1 MTTPATTEVV
11 EIDPEAPKT
20 PEQNGPKELRD
31 ALAREKDLSHKYRS
45 QLLSGVFEEIGLN
58 PEVELG
64 KAIAKEY
71 DGDPTVEALTEY
83 AKTEYGYEAPKS
95 DENPKQTQITDGQK
109 QLDALNTQSTS
120 VTIASENE
128 ALKEAQAKGDFA
140 TAGAIKARRMEK
152 MFLRR

>member
-1 MTTPATTEVV
+1 MTTPAIPEVV

-20 PEQNGPKELRD
+20 PDQNGPKELRE
-31 ALAREKDLSHKYRS
+31 ALAREKETSHKYRA
-45 QLLSGVFEEIGLN
+45 QLLTGVFEEIGLN

-95 DENPKQTQITDGQK
+95 DENPKQTQITEAQTK
-109 QLDALNTQSTS
+109 LDALNTQSQS
-120 VTIASENE
+120 VTPASESE
-128 ALKEAQAKGDFA
+128 ALKEAQVKGDFA

>member
-11 EIDPEAPKT
+11 ETDPEAQKT
-20 PEQNGPKELRD
+20 PEQTAPKELRE
-31 ALAREKDLSHKYRS
+31 ALAREKETSHKYRS
-45 QLLSGVFEEIGLN
+45 QLLTTVFEEIGLN

-83 AKTEYGYEAPKS
+83 AKTEYGYEPPTSA
-95 DENPKQTQITDGQK
+95 ENPKQPQIDEAQTK
-109 QLDALNTQSTS
+109 LDALNTQSQS
-120 VTIASENE
+120 VTPASESE
-128 ALKEAQAKGDFA
+128 ALQEAHAKKDFD
-140 TAGAIKARRMEK
+140 TAGAIKAKRMER